1 MNNKRNITS
10 PLRSGF
16 DYQDLWTLKLCGEW
30 LLNPQK
36 YKWIQIEANPTE
48 KNFFLDDI
56 VLLDKSNQYH
66 FFQVKFKSDNN
77 YQWTWDGLLKS
88 RKSKRDNSPL
98 PSLLKKWVDS
108 VKNVGSKNVK
118 SASLVTNG
126 DFSEEI
132 KKYLS
137 GNLINIEELK
147 KDTAL
152 YKKIKDE
159 FENEKQLTDFFSTFK
174 FIYENRSIDEIEKEI
189 VEDIF
194 YGELR
199 ATQSG
204 VNNLL
209 LAIKKEARKSS
220 TIQLKIEQI
229 KKWCEFDNPQPL
241 NESFEIPDDFQFFD
255 EAIHRSIL
263 EDLKKPNG
271 GIKIIHGKPGTGKS
285 VYLSQLSKILE
296 EQKIV
301 TIKHHYHINPS
312 ENNIFERL
320 NATRVI
326 EAIKAQF
333 KNSNYRQYIG
343 DLENKNSKEISLKDF
358 ISKVAQNLSKAGKSF
373 VLIIDGL
380 DHVVREKDVSELKAF
395 LDEIFYPQEG
405 VWIILGTQPQVIN
418 ESLLHSIF
426 SKCPQEDKIEIRGLN
441 KKAVFEIINKNQI
454 KLTLP
459 DDKRQLK
466 ELSEKIFSITKG
478 NPLYL
483 RYVLQQLKNTNKKTI
498 VTEYS
503 CRNLIQY
510 DENIENYY
518 SQLWGTLDN
527 NTKSLLLTFVS
538 IDFQFTKKQFIE
550 CISTF
555 IDPQK
560 INISESFNKIKHLI
574 TLDSRGKLR
583 IYHDSF
589 RVFLINQKEWVEQKQ
604 IIKRNIKGWL
614 ESSGYENLK
623 WAELRKLEYSLGN
636 NKPILE
642 INRSWLI
649 DAITHPR
656 NYSQIKSQ
664 LELASK
670 VAILDKDYA
679 KALQISHLT
688 TYYENAQ
695 DFVEEALKLIWINAI
710 KLNPK
715 FIDDIILSELPS
727 DVLEIIADIAEKR
740 GKTHIIYEIIE
751 ILQDRLSYQEYRK
764 NEIPNSTRAIIKIV
778 PYDRTHEVKR
788 VFNYIIQFRDLNI
801 SPFLFDVYSKQL
813 LLLSQIIKLNE
824 LLTLDLED
832 EEKKAILKNCIV
844 FDYENR
850 KSDFKDLIK
859 QCKRYSLEEQIYL
872 ILQGEKA
879 QSLPRLPDIK
889 SFPETIKEYGGERNL
904 WSEKFYSF
912 FNVGLIYVLSGK
924 GDNLEKWIEQAY
936 KNTQW
941 SIQAT
946 IKIFRVTQKIAKT
959 IQTEKKI
966 DYKDI
971 FSEFSSLENLLWPDD
986 RDRLE
991 FKHALT
997 DALTK
1002 IFKDIVTFKK
1012 FLGDSIKISKTDYE
1026 VIISTPFYNQ
1036 YNLFNLVLD
1045 LNKPILEKEVFK
1057 IISDT
1062 KEKELSENI
1071 NYFPERSEDYAKLS
1085 KFNTLYNETKK
1096 AKELLVNAA
1105 DNFLGYGYHKD
1116 IYLFDVLETI
1126 EFCAKANVDNGIID
1140 NLVQRII
1147 PIIFHVEEY
1156 TNGDETNHLPV
1167 YLADFLSKYN
1177 KELLFKFYFSQ
1188 AEKEELY
1195 PAQETFKYVVKSL
1208 SFKKESEIALATTAL
1223 DKDSLNTLKEKAKS
1237 LKGAKQALN
1246 IIKNNFGDINYP
1258 EENYS
1263 SSYNFKDKKVDYSKV
1278 LPNKLEKHLEKMKNK
1293 WDLEKYLIGWTKFWL
1308 EKKNKQKVYNLI
1320 KKVALKDTSI
1330 KSVSGELLDV
1340 LYPLAYE
1347 FENDKAF
1354 EYLCFAQMNDYGWN
1368 RYWTDKKKAENR
1380 WKFLKEKYPQRYLE
1394 FFAKS
1399 TEKGFPLSR
1408 GVEFFLYFDDIERAK
1423 EITES
1428 GVSFSES
1435 LMANLKLDKP
1445 DWAQDDFSQIDEID
1459 LLFQRLVWPSP
1470 LVRERAAT
1478 AIGNLIAFSSQNKEI
1493 YLRFLKWIQEWKI
1506 ESIIAIGLLPIIKA
1520 FQVSSDYNNLA
1531 FINIENIVSVINAN
1545 SIVIEKLL
1553 VEIAKYTKQEIKKF
1567 PEYLSIRNYS
1577 KSYIPNDFFKKY
1589 IKTILAPIYLD
1600 RANEI
1605 EKRTGIPFIK
1615 LWAYN
1620 AEAIA
1625 KDENIKLIPNHYF
1638 YGHSKNDK
1646 FLIGFSTKVSEIYR
1660 SAFLRVLYSVKKV
1673 IPDDFY
1679 LEYSFATLPVDLSFW
1694 KISSNR
1700 MPKYWPKL
1708 AKTKTEQK
1716 DLSLIQFKTPV
1727 STLLKYKENN
1737 FSILGASGA
1746 ICPETGWYESPSHS
1760 FSLIGFGYK
1769 VIGKNL
1775 PTAEEVSREILWSP
1789 QTLIIPTKAD
1799 RPLNFLENYP
1809 LFDVHTEP
1817 IQIKDLVV
1825 FPLVTRNKDLTIGLW
1840 QYYRDK
1846 NQSFNI
1852 VDELRNSLKIEIKQ
1866 NRWAYIDKEDNEI
1879 IVFEDWLDG
1888 LQERYEFEMPIPH
1901 GQQILINNEFLNS
1914 LLENNNL
1921 RLGFLLKTTFRN
1933 KKYSYDEIEVINDYD
1948 LLGISNIIT

>member
-10 PLRSGF
+10 PLRGGF

-48 KNFFLDDI
+48 KDFFLDDI

-66 FFQVKFKSDNN
+66 FYQAKFKADNN
-77 YQWTWDGLLKS
+77 YKWTWDDLLKN
-88 RKSKRDNSPL
+88 RKSKRDNSAL
-98 PSLLKKWVDS
+98 PSLLKKWADS
-108 VKNVGSKNVK
+108 VKNVGSENVK

-137 GNLINIEELK
+137 GNLIDIEELK

-159 FENEKQLTDFFSTFK
+159 FEDKKQLTDFFSTFK

-209 LAIKKEARKSS
+209 LAIKKEARNSP

-241 NESFEIPDDFQFFD
+241 NESFEIPDDFQFFN
-255 EAIHRSIL
+255 EAIHKSIL
-263 EDLKKPNG
+263 KDLKKSNG

-285 VYLSQLSKILE
+285 VYLSRLSKILE
-296 EQKIV
+296 EQGIV

-320 NATRVI
+320 NATRVV

-333 KNSNYRQYIG
+333 KSSNYRQHLG
-343 DLENKNSKEISLKDF
+343 DLENKNSKEIPLKDF
-358 ISKVAQNLSKAGKSF
+358 INKVAQNLSKIGKSF

-380 DHVVREKDVSELKAF
+380 DHVVREKDINELKSF
-395 LDEIFYPQEG
+395 LDEIFYPQKG
-405 VWIILGTQPQVIN
+405 IWIILGTQPQVIN
-418 ESLLHSIF
+418 EPLLNSIF
-426 SKCPQEDKIEIRGLN
+426 SKCPPKNKIEIKGLN
-441 KKAVFEIINKNQI
+441 KKAVFEIIHKNQI
-454 KLTLP
+454 KLTFP
-459 DDKRQLK
+459 NDKRQLK

-483 RYVLQQLKNTNKKTI
+483 RYVLQQLKNTHKNTI

-560 INISESFNKIKHLI
+560 INISESFNKIEHLI
-574 TLDSRGKLR
+574 AIDSRDSRDKLR

-589 RVFLINQKEWVEQKQ
+589 RVFLINQREWTEQEQ
-604 IIKRNIKGWL
+604 TIKRNIKKWL
-614 ESSGYENLK
+614 ESSTYKNLK

-642 INRSWLI
+642 LNRSWLI

-670 VAILDKDYA
+670 VAILNKNYT
-679 KALQISHLT
+679 KALQISHLN

-695 DFVEEALKLIWINAI
+695 DFVEEASKLIWTEAI
-710 KLNPK
+710 KLNPE

-727 DVLEIIADIAEKR
+727 GVLEIIADIAEKR

-751 ILQDRLSYQEYRK
+751 ILQNRLSYQEYRE
-764 NEIPNSTRAIIKIV
+764 NEIPSSTKAIIKVIS
-778 PYDRTHEVKR
+778 YDRTHEVIR

-801 SPFLFDVYSKQL
+801 SPFLFNVYSKQL
-813 LLLSQIIKLNE
+813 LLLGQITKLNE

-832 EEKKAILKNCIV
+832 EERKAILKNCIV

-850 KSDFKDLIK
+850 KFDFKDLIK
-859 QCKRYSLEEQIYL
+859 QCKKYSLEEQIYL
-872 ILQGEKA
+872 ILQGEKI
-879 QSLPRLPDIK
+879 QSLPQLPDIE

-904 WSEKFYSF
+904 WAENFYNF
-912 FNVGLIYVLSGK
+912 FNIGLIYVLSGK
-924 GDNLEKWIEQAY
+924 GDNLEKLIEQTY
-936 KNTQW
+936 KNTKW

-946 IKIFRVTQKIAKT
+946 IKLFRIAQKIAKT

-971 FSEFSSLENLLWPDD
+971 FSEFNTLENLLWPDD

-991 FKHALT
+991 FKYALT
-997 DALTK
+997 NAFTK
-1002 IFKDIVTFKK
+1002 ILKDIVAFKN
-1012 FLGDSIKISKTDYE
+1012 FLDDLVKISKTNYE
-1026 VIISTPFYNQ
+1026 VIISTPFYTQ
-1036 YNLFNLVLD
+1036 YDLFNLVLD

-1062 KEKELSENI
+1062 KEKELFENI

-1105 DNFLGYGYHKD
+1105 DNFLGYGYRKD
-1116 IYLFDVLETI
+1116 TYLFDVLETI
-1126 EFCAKANVDNGIID
+1126 EFCAKAKVDKSIID
-1140 NLVQRII
+1140 NWMQRII
-1147 PIIFHVEEY
+1147 PIIYHVGEY
-1156 TNGDETNHLPV
+1156 TDGAETHNLPA

-1177 KELLFKFYFSQ
+1177 KGLLFKFYFSQ
-1188 AEKEELY
+1188 SEKEELY
-1195 PAQETFKYVVKSL
+1195 PAQEIFKYVIKSL
-1208 SFKKESEIALATTAL
+1208 SFKKESEIALAATAL

-1237 LKGAKQALN
+1237 LKGAKQALD
-1246 IIKNNFGDINYP
+1246 IIQNNFGDINYP

-1263 SSYNFKDKKVDYSKV
+1263 SSYDFKDKKVDYSKV
-1278 LPNKLEKHLEKMKNK
+1278 PPNKLEKHLEKIKNK
-1293 WDLEKYLIGWTKFWL
+1293 WDLEKYLVGWTKFWL
-1308 EKKNKQKVYNLI
+1308 EKKNKQEVYNLI
-1320 KKVALKDTSI
+1320 KKVSLKDTSI

-1354 EYLCFAQMNDYGWN
+1354 EYLCFAQMNDRGWN

-1380 WKFLKEKYPQRYLE
+1380 WKFLKEKYPHRYLE

-1399 TEKGFPLSR
+1399 TEGGFPLSR
-1408 GVEFFLYFDDIERAK
+1408 GVEFFLYFDDIEKAK

-1428 GVSFSES
+1428 GVLFSES
-1435 LMANLKLDKP
+1435 LMANLKLDTP

-1478 AIGNLIAFSSQNKEI
+1478 AIGDLIAFSSQNKEI
-1493 YLRFLKWIQEWKI
+1493 YLRLLNWIQEWKI
-1506 ESIIAIGLLPIIKA
+1506 ESIIAIALLPIIKA
-1520 FQVSSDYNNLA
+1520 FQLTSDYDKLS
-1531 FINIENIVSVINAN
+1531 FININEIINYISAN
-1545 SIVIEKLL
+1545 SITIEKLL
-1553 VEIAKYTKQEIKKF
+1553 VEISKYTKQDIEKF

-1577 KSYIPNDFFKKY
+1577 NSYIPNDF
-1589 IKTILAPIYLD
+1589 
-1600 RANEI
+1600 
-1605 EKRTGIPFIK
+1605 
-1615 LWAYN
+1615 
-1620 AEAIA
+1620 
-1625 KDENIKLIPNHYF
+1625 
-1638 YGHSKNDK
+1638 
-1646 FLIGFSTKVSEIYR
+1646 
-1660 SAFLRVLYSVKKV
+1660 
-1673 IPDDFY
+1673 
-1679 LEYSFATLPVDLSFW
+1679 
-1694 KISSNR
+1694 
-1700 MPKYWPKL
+1700 L
-1708 AKTKTEQK
+1708 AK
-1716 DLSLIQFKTPV
+1716 S
-1727 STLLKYKENN
+1727 
-1737 FSILGASGA
+1737 
-1746 ICPETGWYESPSHS
+1746 
-1760 FSLIGFGYK
+1760 
-1769 VIGKNL
+1769 
-1775 PTAEEVSREILWSP
+1775 
-1789 QTLIIPTKAD
+1789 QT
-1799 RPLNFLENYP
+1799 
-1809 LFDVHTEP
+1809 
-1817 IQIKDLVV
+1817 
-1825 FPLVTRNKDLTIGLW
+1825 
-1840 QYYRDK
+1840 
-1846 NQSFNI
+1846 
-1852 VDELRNSLKIEIKQ
+1852 
-1866 NRWAYIDKEDNEI
+1866 
-1879 IVFEDWLDG
+1879 
-1888 LQERYEFEMPIPH
+1888 
-1901 GQQILINNEFLNS
+1901 
-1914 LLENNNL
+1914 
-1921 RLGFLLKTTFRN
+1921 
-1933 KKYSYDEIEVINDYD
+1933 
-1948 LLGISNIIT
+1948 